1 MPKFDINNLFY
12 LIYCTFANMEKYS
25 LIVIGA
31 GASGLIAAGRAA
43 EKGAKVL
50 LLEKMK
56 KPGRKLMITG
66 KGRCNITN
74 NLPVDEF
81 ITKVFPNG
89 RFLRNVFSQYYNEQF
104 LELLNKLGVKTVL
117 ERGGRYFP
125 ESQLAND
132 VVEALEKWVR
142 KLGVEVRTDYNVDGL
157 WVEEGK
163 LKGVQIQQKKI
174 KARSV
179 IIATGG
185 MSYPVTGSTGDGYK
199 LAESV
204 GHTIIPT
211 RPALVPLETD
221 SSIPG
226 TLAKLALKNVNA
238 TVWQNGKK
246 VADEFGEMGFAPNAL
261 TGPIIIT
268 LSRLVV
274 DAINEGKEIEI
285 TIDLKPALDDKKLDN
300 RFIRDLEANSKK
312 KFKTVFSTWL
322 PAQMVPLLLNY
333 LQIDGEKECN
343 KITAKE
349 RKEIRRA
356 FKSLPFRIIG
366 YQSWESAVITAGGV
380 KTSEIN
386 PKTLESKK
394 LEGLFFAGEVI
405 DVDAVTGGFNL
416 QIAWSTGWVAGN
428 AATVVNE

>member
-1 MPKFDINNLFY
+1 
-12 LIYCTFANMEKYS
+12 MEKYS
-25 LIVIGA
+25 VIVIGA
-31 GASGLIAAGRAA
+31 GASGLMAAGRAA

-56 KPGRKLMITG
+56 RPGRKLMITG

-74 NLPVDEF
+74 DLPVDEF

-104 LELLNKLGVKTVL
+104 LALMNKLGVKTVL

-132 VVEALEKWVR
+132 VVEALQNWVR
-142 KLGVEVRTDYNVDGL
+142 KLGVEIRNDYNVDSL
-157 WVEEGK
+157 WIEEGK

-174 KARSV
+174 KAKYV
-179 IIATGG
+179 IVATGG
-185 MSYPVTGSTGDGYK
+185 LSYPVTGSTGDGYK

-204 GHTIIPT
+204 GHTIVST

-221 SSIPG
+221 SLLPSK
-226 TLAKLALKNVNA
+226 LAKLALKNVNA
-238 TVWQNGKK
+238 IVWQNGKK
-246 VADEFGEMGFAPNAL
+246 LAEEFGEMGFAPSAL

-268 LSRLVV
+268 LSRIVV

-300 RFIRDLEANSKK
+300 RFLRDLEANPKK
-312 KFKTVFSTWL
+312 KFKSIFSTWL
-322 PAQMVPLLLNY
+322 PSQMVPVLLDY
-333 LQIDGEKECN
+333 LGLDGDKECN
-343 KITAKE
+343 QITAKE
-349 RKEIRRA
+349 RKEIRKA
-356 FKSLPFRIIG
+356 FKSLPFKITG
-366 YQSWESAVITAGGV
+366 YQSWDKAVITAGGV

-394 LEGLFFAGEVI
+394 MPGLYFAGEVI

-428 AATVVNE
+428 AVEVNKE

>member
-1 MPKFDINNLFY
+1 
-12 LIYCTFANMEKYS
+12 MEKYS
-25 LIVIGA
+25 VIVIGA
-31 GASGLIAAGRAA
+31 GASGLMAAGRAA

-66 KGRCNITN
+66 KGRCNVTN

-89 RFLRNVFSQYYNEQF
+89 RFLRNVFSQFYSGQF
-104 LELLNKLGVKTVL
+104 LGLLKKLGVKTVL

-132 VVEALEKWVR
+132 VVEALENWVK
-142 KLGVEVRTDYNVDGL
+142 KLGVEIRTNQNVDGL
-157 WVEEGK
+157 WIEEGK
-163 LKGVQIQQKKI
+163 LKGIQIQQKKI
-174 KARSV
+174 KAKSV

-185 MSYPVTGSTGDGYK
+185 LSYPVTGSTGDGYK

-204 GHTIIPT
+204 GHTIMPT
-211 RPALVPLETD
+211 RPALVPLVTD
-221 SSIPG
+221 SHLPSK
-226 TLAKLALKNVNA
+226 LAKLSLKNVNA

-246 VADEFGEMGFAPNAL
+246 VAEEFGEMGFAPNTL

-268 LSRLVV
+268 LSRQIV
-274 DAINEGKEIEI
+274 DALDEGKEIEI
-285 TIDLKPALDDKKLDN
+285 SIDLKPALDDKKLDN
-300 RFIRDLEANSKK
+300 RFLRDLEANSKK
-312 KFKTVFSTWL
+312 KFKSVFSTWL
-322 PAQMVPLLLNY
+322 PSQMVPVMLDFLDL
-333 LQIDGEKECN
+333 DGEKECN
-343 KITAKE
+343 QITAKE
-349 RKEIRRA
+349 RKEIRKA
-356 FKSLPFRIIG
+356 FKALPFRITG
-366 YQSWESAVITAGGV
+366 HQSWENAVITAGGI

-386 PKTLESKK
+386 PMTMESKK
-394 LEGLFFAGEVI
+394 IQGLYFAGEII

-428 AATVVNE
+428 AFVNSED